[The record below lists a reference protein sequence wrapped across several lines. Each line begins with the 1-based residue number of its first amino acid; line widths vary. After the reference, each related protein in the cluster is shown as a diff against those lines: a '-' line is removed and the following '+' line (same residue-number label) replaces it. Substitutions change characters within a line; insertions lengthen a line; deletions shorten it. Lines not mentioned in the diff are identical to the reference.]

1 MDYSVQTE
9 QNDERQVDIESMF
22 VDAMQKRTQNRLAA
36 RPTY

>member
-1 MDYSVQTE
+1 MQTE

-22 VDAMQKRTQNRLAA
+22 VDAMQKRTQNRLRA